1 MASSA
6 TQNTI
11 RISTNNPTS
20 KYDLK
25 KPMDAQ
31 QGDTAT
37 KRRSSAHNTKPNKSS
52 DDNDLNNS
60 EPVKNESTNKTT
72 PAPQTEKTEALTD
85 ALKKLNT
92 DKSPD
97 AMVAHDAKVDNF
109 VDKFESEAMKIQGS
123 GWVYLA
129 RDGSIKTIKNHQI
142 KLDIVLLIDWWEH
155 AWLLDYGSDKKKYL
169 KNQWRIIDWDIVETA
184 LPTNLR

>member
-1 MASSA
+1 
-6 TQNTI
+6 
-11 RISTNNPTS
+11 
-20 KYDLK
+20 
-25 KPMDAQ
+25 
-31 QGDTAT
+31 
-37 KRRSSAHNTKPNKSS
+37 
-52 DDNDLNNS
+52 
-60 EPVKNESTNKTT
+60 
-72 PAPQTEKTEALTD
+72 
-85 ALKKLNT
+85 
-92 DKSPD
+92 
-97 AMVAHDAKVDNF
+97 
-109 VDKFESEAMKIQGS
+109 MKIQGS